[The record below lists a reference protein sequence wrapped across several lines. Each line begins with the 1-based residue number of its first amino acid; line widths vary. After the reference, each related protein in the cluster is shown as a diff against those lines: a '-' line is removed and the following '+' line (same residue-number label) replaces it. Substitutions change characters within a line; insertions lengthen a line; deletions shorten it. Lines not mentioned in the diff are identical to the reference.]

1 MSLLLEDVMDKV
13 TFQKIRFSVPWN
25 LFSLTIG
32 AIIFVAG
39 INGIVVHQSFIPGGL
54 YGLCLFVSYKTEIL
68 SPGILYLLFN
78 IPFFILG
85 WILVSRRFVL
95 YTIYCS
101 TIITIAAEIMVLDF
115 GIHDQLYAAIAAGCV
130 CGTGGGIILRTLGAG
145 GGLDIVAIILYR
157 YFNLGVGRTFLIF
170 NLVLYTLVATSYSA
184 DILIASIILTY
195 VTTNC
200 LDYLLT
206 LFNQRKI
213 VYVISELS
221 TDIADSM
228 ISDLNIGAT
237 FIKGRG
243 AYSGRDKEILMAIT
257 NNLQLK
263 RLEEKVF
270 TIDPDALFI
279 VENSYDVIGSS
290 FRKRKMY

>member
-1 MSLLLEDVMDKV
+1 MDKV

-237 FIKGRG
+237 CIKGRG

>member
-1 MSLLLEDVMDKV
+1 MGSGK
-13 TFQKIRFSVPWN
+13 FQEIKFSVPWN

-32 AIIFVAG
+32 AIVYVAG
-39 INGIVVHQSFIPGGL
+39 INGIIVHQSFIPGGL
-54 YGLCLFVSYKTEIL
+54 YGLCLFISYQLDML
-68 SPGILYLLFN
+68 SPGVLFLLFN

-85 WILVSRRFVL
+85 WFLVSRRFVL

-101 TIITIAAEIMVLDF
+101 TIITIAAEVMVLDF

-145 GGLDIVAIILYR
+145 SALDIIAIILYK
-157 YFNLGVGRTFLIF
+157 YFNIGVGKTFLIF
-170 NLVLYTLVATSYSA
+170 NLILFSLVATNYTA

-221 TDIADSM
+221 SEIAESM
-228 ISDLNIGAT
+228 IKDLNIGAT

-257 NNLQLK
+257 NNIQLK

-270 TIDPDALFI
+270 SIDPDALFI
-279 VENSYDVIGSS
+279 VENSFDVIGSS
-290 FRKRKMY
+290 FRKRKIY

>member
-1 MSLLLEDVMDKV
+1 MSLLLEVVMDKI

-145 GGLDIVAIILYR
+145 GGLDIVAIILYK

-170 NLVLYTLVATSYSA
+170 NLVLFSLVATSYSA

-221 TDIADSM
+221 SDIADSM
-228 ISDLNIGAT
+228 VSDLNIGAT

-279 VENSYDVIGSS
+279 VENSFDVIGSS

>member
-1 MSLLLEDVMDKV
+1 MGRSK
-13 TFQKIRFSVPWN
+13 FQKIRFSVPWN

-39 INGIVVHQSFIPGGL
+39 INGIVVHQAFIPGGL
-54 YGLCLFVSYKTEIL
+54 YGICLFIFYKTEML

-85 WILVSRRFVL
+85 WLLISRRFVL

-101 TIITIAAEIMVLDF
+101 TVVTIAAEVMVVDF
-115 GIHDQLYAAIAAGCV
+115 GIHDQLYAAIAAGCL
-130 CGTGGGIILRTLGAG
+130 CGTGSGIILRTLGAG
-145 GGLDIVAIILYR
+145 GGLDIVAIILYK
-157 YFNLGVGRTFLIF
+157 YFNIGVGRTFLVF
-170 NLVLYTLVATSYSA
+170 NLILFSLVATNYSA
-184 DILIASIILTY
+184 DILIASVILTY

-221 TDIADSM
+221 SEIAESM
-228 ISDLNIGAT
+228 IKDLNIGAT

-243 AYSGRDKEILMAIT
+243 AYSGQDKEILMAIT
-257 NNLQLK
+257 NNIQLK
-263 RLEEKVF
+263 RLEELVF
-270 TIDPDALFI
+270 LIDSDALFI
-279 VENSYDVIGSS
+279 VENSFDVIGSS
-290 FRKRKMY
+290 FRKRKIY

>member
-1 MSLLLEDVMDKV
+1 MGSSKL
-13 TFQKIRFSVPWN
+13 QKIKYSVSYN
-25 LFSLTIG
+25 LFLLTVG

-54 YGLCLFVSYKTEIL
+54 YGLCLFIFYKTDFL

-85 WILVSRRFVL
+85 WFLVSKRFVL

-101 TIITIAAEIMVLDF
+101 TIVTIVAEVMVVDF
-115 GIHDQLYAAIAAGCV
+115 GIHNQLYAAIAAGCV
-130 CGTGGGIILRTLGAG
+130 CGAGSGIILRTLGAG
-145 GGLDIVAIILYR
+145 GGLDIVAIVFYR
-157 YFNLGVGRTFLIF
+157 YFNIGVGKTFLVF
-170 NLVLYTLVATSYSA
+170 NLFLFTMVGTNYSA
-184 DILIASIILTY
+184 DILIASGILTY
-195 VTTNC
+195 VTANC
-200 LDYLLT
+200 MDYLLAM
-206 LFNQRKI
+206 FNQRKI

-221 TDIADSM
+221 SEIAES
-228 ISDLNIGAT
+228 IIEDLNIGAT

-243 AYSGRDKEILMAIT
+243 AYTGKDKEILMAIT
-257 NNLQLK
+257 NNIQLK

-279 VENSYDVIGSS
+279 VENSFDVIGSS
-290 FRKRKMY
+290 FRKRKIY